1 MIKSHL
7 QKLSQETCLPW
18 LSLLPFALV
27 RIRNTAR
34 SQGLGS
40 FEKLHGRPFLRND
53 LLDREMAELMK
64 YVSNLTVFQQQ
75 LSNLKNSPDR
85 EKENENSLYHQ
96 GDIILVKSL
105 PSNSPSLEP
114 IWEGPCTVNL
124 SSSTAVEVA
133 AQSWIGFTT
142 QEPKPGTWRKKMPHP
157 QLPRKTPL
165 NTNATLWRKS
175 RNPSNKQGNNQNE
188 TSGQCNCFSLLC
200 HGGFFHF
207 LTVGTGKCFV
217 SWAHSYAYFQ
227 NQSDC
232 CVCRALPMSFVEG
245 FHIGKQLLASM

>member
-18 LSLLPFALV
+18 LSLLPFTLV

-114 IWEGPCTVNL
+114 IWEGPCTTIL
-124 SSSTAVEVA
+124 SFLPLVKLQELVL
-133 AQSWIGFTT
+133 GFTT
-142 QEPKPGTWRKKMPHP
+142 HESKPGTRRKKTPSF
-157 QLPRKTPL
+157 QLSRKTPL
-165 NTNATLWRKS
+165 NTNTPLWRDS
-175 RNPSNKQGNNQNE
+175 RDFSNKQGNNQNE